1 MDINQIVKVS
11 AKSWALKILALMHNG
26 VPGRQAPLLAATTAG
41 RTAFGQ
47 SLQYLVEIG
56 MLERNPGHGHPLRP
70 EFRLTEAGTQAAS
83 MAAAVLALVE
93 EDESGFALMR
103 KTWTLPILSVLKE
116 QKRFSEIKSLLP
128 AITDRALS
136 QALLQ
141 VEEKGWLNRDIV
153 LEGRHPFPI
162 YQTVGLGADI
172 ADKIDLA

>member
-1 MDINQIVKVS
+1 MERTFLT
-11 AKSWALKILALMHNG
+11 KSCSGKLD
-26 VPGRQAPLLAATTAG
+26 PG
-41 RTAFGQ
+41 F
-47 SLQYLVEIG
+47 
-56 MLERNPGHGHPLRP
+56 
-70 EFRLTEAGTQAAS
+70 
-83 MAAAVLALVE
+83 
-93 EDESGFALMR
+93 DFALMR